1 MIEDINKRQ
10 KKKFRVALLSVVIVS
25 IVVFLLAL
33 MVGQYGFISPI
44 DLAKIIVNLF
54 GADFELPASYENII
68 QFIRLPRTLAAF
80 LVGGALSISGLV
92 YQNTFNNKLIS
103 PDILG
108 VSAGACVGAGIAIL
122 MSMNSGM
129 ISVFAFVFGA
139 IAVIITLVLPKFF
152 RNKSTITLVLAG
164 IIVGAFMN
172 SIIGLLKFLADED
185 DKLAEITFWMM
196 GSVTGIQMKEVLYVT
211 PLILIPMIILIVM
224 SHRIDVVS
232 LGKEEAQSL
241 GVNYKRNRLIIIA
254 CSTVLTAASVS
265 ISGNVGWVG
274 LVIPHIARAIT
285 SNRSGESL
293 PISFFFGGA
302 FMMAVDIMSRT
313 FSKDD
318 IPLSII
324 TGILGAVIYSVVLV
338 KKGRTINE

>member
-129 ISVFAFVFGA
+129 ISFFAFVFGA